1 MRKLVVSEWMT
12 LDGVFEADT
21 MEQWFRPYDS
31 DDRQEWIKQ
40 AILASDAFLFGRITY
55 EMLAGYWPTVTD
67 RDSKEIAIA
76 DRLNGAPKY
85 VVSSTLKTGKWNNS
99 TIIKK
104 NVVEELAT
112 LKQQPGQ
119 DILIFGSATLVQS
132 LMAADLIDEY
142 RFLVHPIVMGS
153 GKRPFKDGMPT
164 TKLKLVETKTSSLGV
179 TLLSYHP
186 AKHIA
191 AVHTTR

>member
-12 LDGVFEADT
+12 VDGVFDADT
-21 MEQWFRPYDS
+21 MGEWFRPYDS
-31 DDRQEWIKQ
+31 DDRQEWIKEM
-40 AILASDAFLFGRITY
+40 ILASDAFLFGRITY
-55 EMLAGYWPTVTD
+55 EMLAGYWPTVKD
-67 RDSKEIAIA
+67 RDNKEIEIA

-85 VVSSTLKTGKWNNS
+85 VVSSTLKTGEWNNS

-104 NVVEELAT
+104 NVVEELAK

-142 RFLVHPIVMGS
+142 RFLVHPIVMGR
-153 GKRPFKDGMPT
+153 GKRPFKDGMVT
-164 TKLKLVETKTSSLGV
+164 TKLKLVETKMSSLGV
-179 TLLSYHP
+179 MLLSYHP
-186 AKHIA
+186 AK
-191 AVHTTR
+191 T